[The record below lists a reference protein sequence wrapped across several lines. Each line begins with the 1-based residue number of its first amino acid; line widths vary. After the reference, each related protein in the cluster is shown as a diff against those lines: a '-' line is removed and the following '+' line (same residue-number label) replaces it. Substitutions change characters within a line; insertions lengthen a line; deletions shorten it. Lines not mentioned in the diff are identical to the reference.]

1 MTEEEAKALAA
12 IMKEMEDAGK
22 LVPWLLSFG
31 EFQIA
36 LWELFNKEIMER
48 IDEDKSAR
56 QQVEMEL
63 YEGEV
68 IEDPDIDG
76 GLLG

>member
-12 IMKEMEDAGK
+12 ILKEMEDTGK
-22 LVPWLLSFG
+22 LVPWLLSYG
-31 EFQIA
+31 EFQVA
-36 LWELFNKEIMER
+36 LWEFFNNEIIAR

-63 YEGEV
+63 YEGGV